1 MNGSPRIIGA
11 LVGDIVREPG
21 ARTKYG
27 LFFEAVGEH
36 FPLVDVYDASLRG
49 MARMVNA
56 IQVVHPNT
64 QRWKE
69 RFYQNLPAYRAR
81 SRQAANYVRSMQ
93 GRADLVLQVGVLF
106 DPCWNGAIL
115 PNLIYT
121 DYTMHL
127 SAQKPGLGRSPLTHK
142 QCQAWIELERRAFD
156 RAIHVCTRSKRTR
169 DSIVNDYGIAA
180 ERVTVIGGGVNFRTL
195 PDIVP
200 AVARQEP
207 TVLFIGKDFYRKGG
221 DVLLR
226 AFSKTRQQL
235 PKARLLLLT
244 GESIPDNLPL
254 DGVELIKPTWDRNVI
269 GALYRRAD
277 VFVLPSRLE
286 TWGDVLIEAMTYGL
300 PCIGVTGEA
309 MDEIIEDGATGLTV
323 PPDDADALAAALT
336 CLLSNRSLCLQWG
349 KKARRRVE
357 QEYTWDHVGAR
368 LARVIEA
375 SAELLGKPVEI
386 SETMV
391 LR

>member
-1 MNGSPRIIGA
+1 MNGPPRIIGA

-27 LFFEAVGEH
+27 LFFEAVAEH

-56 IQVVHPNT
+56 MQVVHPNT

-81 SRQAANYVRSMQ
+81 SRQAADYVRSMQ
-93 GRADLVLQVGVLF
+93 DRADLVLQVGVLF
-106 DPCWNGAIL
+106 DTCWKGAIL

-127 SAQKPGLGRSPLTHK
+127 SAQKPGLGRSPLTYK

-156 RAIHVCTRSKRTR
+156 RSIHICTRSKRTR

-195 PDIVP
+195 PEIVP
-200 AVARQEP
+200 VFGPHEP
-207 TVLFIGKDFYRKGG
+207 TILFIGKDFYRKGG

-226 AFSKTRQQL
+226 AFSKVQAQI
-235 PKARLLLLT
+235 PNARLLLLT
-244 GESIPDNLPL
+244 GQSIPDNLPL
-254 DGVELIKPTWDRNVI
+254 DGVEVIKPTWDRNAI
-269 GALYRRAD
+269 AALYRRAD

-286 TWGDVLIEAMTYGL
+286 TWGDVLLEAMTYGL

-309 MDEIIEDGATGLTV
+309 MDEIIEHGTTGLTV
-323 PPDDADALAAALT
+323 PPDDVDALAAALIL
-336 CLLSNRSLCLQWG
+336 LLSNSSLCVQWG
-349 KKARRRVE
+349 KNARRRVE
-357 QEYTWDHVGAR
+357 EEYTWDHVGAR
-368 LARVIEA
+368 LANVIEA
-375 SAELLGKPVEI
+375 STDLSGKPVEI
-386 SETMV
+386 SDSMV
-391 LR
+391 MR